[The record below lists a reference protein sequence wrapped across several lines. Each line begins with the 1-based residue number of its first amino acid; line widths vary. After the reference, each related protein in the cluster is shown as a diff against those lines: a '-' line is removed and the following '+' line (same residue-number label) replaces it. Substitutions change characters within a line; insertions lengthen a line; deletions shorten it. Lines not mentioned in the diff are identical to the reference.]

1 MWIFAAT
8 LITVLTAQENTIDRA
23 GRAAES
29 FWGQFT
35 AVQSK
40 ERVTQTKVK
49 ADGKILAS
57 QLEEFDYVSFLKASN
72 RGLMVE
78 ESRVSRSKAVKGAAP
93 FLITSGFPALL
104 LMFHPDFRDRFE
116 FTEVP
121 GIADPSTRR
130 FAFKSKPETAS
141 MSALKLQDHLYPI
154 LWKGA
159 ATLDASSGAIRRIE
173 ADLAGSM
180 EDLGLSELHVEVD
193 YGPAVLAGS
202 REVFWLPARATISL
216 KTPRQAW
223 RNVHEFS
230 DYKKFSVTTSTREGR
245 PE

>member
-1 MWIFAAT
+1 MWIIAAT
-8 LITVLTAQENTIDRA
+8 LITILAAQENTIDRA

-57 QLEEFDYVSFLKASN
+57 QLEEFDYVSFLKASS

-78 ESRVSRSKAVKGAAP
+78 ESRVSRSRTAKGAAQ
-93 FLITSGFPALL
+93 FLITSGFPTLL
-104 LMFHPDFRDRFE
+104 LIFHPDFRDKFD
-116 FTEVP
+116 FTEMPPVP
-121 GIADPSTRR
+121 DPAIRVIGFR
-130 FAFKSKPETAS
+130 SKPDAAS
-141 MSALKLQDHLYPI
+141 MSALKLQGHLYPI
-154 LWKGA
+154 LWDGA
-159 ATLDASSGAIRRIE
+159 ATVDTSSGAIRRIE
-173 ADLAGSM
+173 AGLAGPM
-180 EDLGLSELHVEVD
+180 DDLGLSELHVEID
-193 YGPAVLAGS
+193 YGPATLAGT
-202 REVFWLPARATISL
+202 REALWLPARATISL

-223 RNVHEFS
+223 RNVHEFT
-230 DYKKFSVTTSTREGR
+230 DYKKFSVTTSTREGQ